1 MKDIKNLTVADLR
14 AMAKKNGIKQ
24 VKRDG
29 SFKKKADLIRDL
41 KKKGKL

>member
-1 MKDIKNLTVADLR
+1 MPVKKKFTVAELR

-29 SFKKKADLIRDL
+29 TFKKKNELTRDL
-41 KKKGKL
+41 KKKGAL